1 MGDGT
6 LMIKYKVGDLFQA
19 KTGFMGEWI
28 DNKTFLL
35 VKLENGSDP
44 YVLHCQ
50 ENGRTLQTTKITLDK
65 DMVKLNDI

>member
-1 MGDGT
+1 
-6 LMIKYKVGDLFQA
+6 MIKYEVGDLFQA

-35 VKLENGSDP
+35 VKLENDSDDP

-50 ENGRTLQTTKITLDK
+50 ENGRTLQATKVTLDR
-65 DMVKLNDI
+65 DMVRLNDI